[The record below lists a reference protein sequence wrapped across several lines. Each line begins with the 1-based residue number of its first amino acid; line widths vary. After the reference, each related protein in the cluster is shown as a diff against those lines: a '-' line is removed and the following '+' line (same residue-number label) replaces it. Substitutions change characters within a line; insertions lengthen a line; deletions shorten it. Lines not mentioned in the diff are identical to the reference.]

1 MTLLAFGKFRNNLNF
16 ILAEQHAESNMNG
29 ITLIGKD
36 QLVDHHTFVDHAM
49 PNCNSNELYK
59 GIFDEN
65 AKGVFN
71 GKVMV
76 RPDAQK
82 TNAFQSNNNLL
93 LTDSASIDTKPQ
105 LEIYADDVACSHG
118 CTIGQLDENALFIF
132 AQEELLKK
140 KRKRC

>member
-1 MTLLAFGKFRNNLNF
+1 
-16 ILAEQHAESNMNG
+16 
-29 ITLIGKD
+29 
-36 QLVDHHTFVDHAM
+36 
-49 PNCNSNELYK
+49 
-59 GIFDEN
+59 
-65 AKGVFN
+65 
-71 GKVMV
+71 MV

-118 CTIGQLDENALFIF
+118 CTIGQLDETLFFIF

>member
-1 MTLLAFGKFRNNLNF
+1 
-16 ILAEQHAESNMNG
+16 MNG

-76 RPDAQK
+76 RPDAQ
-82 TNAFQSNNNLL
+82 TNVFQSNNNLL

-105 LEIYADDVACSHG
+105 LEIYADDVAQSW
-118 CTIGQLDENALFIF
+118 LYNWSV
-132 AQEELLKK
+132 
-140 KRKRC
+140 R